1 MKNVIVFLDFDGVF
15 HPYFSENKFEDLPLF
30 ESIIREYSDKINF
43 KMVISSSWKK
53 RKTLDEIKAIFS
65 NDIASQIVSVAPTLE
80 DSDGSRLK
88 EAQLWLEANN
98 NEKCNWIALDDD
110 HYAWGKHENLVWCL
124 DKFKEHESAL
134 LKSKLNVI
142 LAN

>member
-1 MKNVIVFLDFDGVF
+1 MKDVIVFLDFDGVF
-15 HPYFSENKFEDLPLF
+15 HPYFAENKFEDLPIF

-65 NDIASQIVSVAPTLE
+65 NDIASQIVSIAPTLE

-88 EAQLWLEANN
+88 EAQLWLEANG

-110 HYAWGKHENLVWCL
+110 HYAWDKHENLVWCL

-134 LKSKLNVI
+134 LRSKLNSI